1 MSYAY
6 ARHQRAPLLTT
17 HAFRIE
23 RLSVRVVMIAL
34 TLGMGL
40 LYVVQMNLTATK
52 GYEIR
57 ELERQMVTLESQARD
72 LQFQSMQLQSM
83 DRLLAQVEPGTLVK
97 ANPDSFVH
105 AGITTV
111 ASR

>member
-6 ARHQRAPLLTT
+6 ARPHRANVLATSRLS
-17 HAFRIE
+17 FD
-23 RLSVRVVMIAL
+23 RLSVRVAMIAL
-34 TLGMGL
+34 TILMGL

-57 ELERQMVTLESQARD
+57 ELERQMVTLESEARE

-83 DRLLAQVEPGTLVK
+83 DRLLSQLEAAKLVK
-97 ANPDSFVH
+97 ASPDSFVH
-105 AGITTV
+105 AGVTTV
-111 ASR
+111 AAR